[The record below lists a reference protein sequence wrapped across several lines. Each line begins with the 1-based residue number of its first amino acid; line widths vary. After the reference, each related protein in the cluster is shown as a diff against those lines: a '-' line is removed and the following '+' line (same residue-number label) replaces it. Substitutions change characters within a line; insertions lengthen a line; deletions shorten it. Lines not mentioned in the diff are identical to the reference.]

1 MRNIV
6 SINNQ
11 SVESHLSMSSNE
23 IVSPGLR
30 PQTSSTIHVPISMTD
45 QKAHAWKQIGERA
58 QSQESIY
65 NNSMMSE
72 APTVMT
78 TSQFM
83 RSKQQS
89 SRIKSRRCISKIDK
103 LLGHHNEF
111 IQNKKQPERS
121 MQLAEIVN

>member
-30 PQTSSTIHVPISMTD
+30 PQTSSTIQVPISMTD

-83 RSKQQS
+83 RAK
-89 SRIKSRRCISKIDK
+89 
-103 LLGHHNEF
+103 
-111 IQNKKQPERS
+111 
-121 MQLAEIVN
+121 